1 MGGDLNIKF
10 KKKNIGNKI
19 EEAIEFILKTY
30 KYIDKKNFIKDF
42 GMWKNIA
49 VYFKDKPWEPKLIIK
64 FDDLSHIKFKKDQI
78 DLLEKEGIKITVPIE
93 RLLFDVYGEIN
104 FSNIFYEHGYN
115 ISDDLTFYFRF
126 NSGDAYVLFESI
138 NKNNMDNC
146 KEMFE
151 IFKKIIL
158 DLDFDMASI
167 EFSDSVGV
175 WTIITYDKNNGFR
188 IKDKDSPLLFGEL
201 DID

>member
-146 KEMFE
+146 KEM
-151 IFKKIIL
+151 
-158 DLDFDMASI
+158 
-167 EFSDSVGV
+167 
-175 WTIITYDKNNGFR
+175 
-188 IKDKDSPLLFGEL
+188 
-201 DID
+201 